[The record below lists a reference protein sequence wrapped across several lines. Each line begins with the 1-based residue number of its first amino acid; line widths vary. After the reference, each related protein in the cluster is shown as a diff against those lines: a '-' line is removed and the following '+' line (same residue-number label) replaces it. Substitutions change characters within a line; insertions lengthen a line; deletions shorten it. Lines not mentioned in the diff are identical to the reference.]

1 MSTVFPF
8 PSPLSTLP
16 PWVTGQNKGLTWSL
30 FGRGFNGPGST
41 EISWLRS
48 VYPHESAL
56 QSCSPTTLFFLQ
68 QIPPAALQLMSTL
81 PAYSQHASS
90 LQNIWTTLG
99 GASLT
104 TKAAPAQT
112 TATGV
117 APTGTTTRLQEIPS
131 SFGSRPSRT
140 ERNRPAKVTR
150 VHVATSLIPQHHS
163 EGVTNTQLSGSV
175 AEESHSSPSRAAHTS
190 KPIQITIG
198 TDVIEAGSGTEFKI
212 GSKTLFPAG
221 SAVIISSTTYSL
233 APAAT
238 AVVVNGRTS
247 ALHHTDQA
255 DTTTVHAESAS
266 ISSTV
271 HSQVVH
277 GVSLQTKSGSR
288 VLVNGHTLAMH
299 TTMTLGSGSVITRVA
314 LATDTAGRTVLL
326 GDLITKAPGTSCV
339 GRCSVIKQSIRSTAT
354 DAKLMTSSSAAP
366 SSSSATSRASS
377 NIRPFKAADIIA
389 MALFSLLILYFA
401 M

>member
-117 APTGTTTRLQEIPS
+117 APTGTTTRLQEIPT

-140 ERNRPAKVTR
+140 EGNRPAKVTR
-150 VHVATSLIPQHHS
+150 VHVATSLNPQHHS
-163 EGVTNTQLSGSV
+163 EGITNTQLSGSV

-247 ALHHTDQA
+247 ALHHTDQ
-255 DTTTVHAESAS
+255 VHAGSAS
-266 ISSTV
+266 TSPEV

-277 GVSLQTKSGSR
+277 GLSMQTKSGTR
-288 VLVNGHTLAMH
+288 VLVDGHTLAMD

-354 DAKLMTSSSAAP
+354 DGKLMTSSSAAP
-366 SSSSATSRASS
+366 SDSSGTSRASS
-377 NIRPFKAADIIA
+377 NIRPSKAADTIA
-389 MALFSLLILYFA
+389 MAFFCLLILYFA
-401 M
+401 V